1 MKQEFNKISD
11 KNNYTFNIDFIY
23 KVMANLPRIKNRIF
37 FGNVTDKLIG
47 IYHLDWLVIYL
58 DHLR

>member
-23 KVMANLPRIKNRIF
+23 KVLANLRLIKNRIF

-47 IYHLDWLVIYL
+47 IYHLD
-58 DHLR
+58 